1 MELLA
6 ALYRNDGRES
16 VVTAEATQE
25 GVASPARA
33 SMGAV
38 DYPSPSGKQVPVT
51 EPRHLQIVAWL
62 EDESSLLDDDN
73 LTGWLAILAPD
84 IIYRAP
90 VRTTRD
96 HRSKGVF
103 ESEMFHFNETIM
115 TLMLK
120 LMRLTQTDTAWS
132 ENPLSRTQR
141 IVHKVRAYET
151 DKPDEYEVYSSILL
165 IRSRYDEAALE
176 FLPARRVDVIRVSDD
191 GWKLASRTIYFEQA
205 TLGVQNLTIY
215 L

>member
-1 MELLA
+1 M
-6 ALYRNDGRES
+6 
-16 VVTAEATQE
+16 TTEATQE
-25 GVASPARA
+25 QAASPVRA
-33 SMGAV
+33 SMGTV
-38 DYPSPSGKQVPVT
+38 DYPAPSGKQVPVT
-51 EPRHLQIVAWL
+51 DPRHLEIVAWL

-103 ESEMFHFNETIM
+103 ESEMYHFNETIM

-120 LMRLTQTDTAWS
+120 LMRLTQTDSAWS

-151 DKPDEYEVYSSILL
+151 DKADEYEVFSSIVL
-165 IRSRYDEAALE
+165 IRSRYDEPALE
-176 FLPARRVDVIRVSDD
+176 FLPARRVDTIRVGDE
-191 GWKLASRTIYFEQA
+191 WKLAARTIYFEQA
-205 TLGVQNLTIY
+205 TLGVQNLAVY